1 MRFQDRHEAGKR
13 LASALSSYANQPGV
27 LVLAL
32 PRGGVPL
39 AFEIAS
45 ALPAPLDVFLVRK
58 LGAPGNEEL
67 AMGAIATG
75 GAKMMNDDVVN
86 LLGVVGEEIDKIVA
100 RERQEMERRERA
112 YRGDLPALGASAIR
126 GLTVILVDD
135 GMATGATMQTAVV
148 LLRQHQP
155 EKIVVAAPVAAPSSC
170 EAFEHLV
177 DEIVCLNRPE
187 QFSAGG
193 LWYADIRQTTDEETR
208 ELLARAGK
216 ALGMAYDRSG

>member
-1 MRFQDRHEAGKR
+1 MRFQDRNEAGR
-13 LASALSSYANQPGV
+13 QLATALSGYAKQPGL

-75 GAKMMNDDVVN
+75 GVKVMNDDVVN
-86 LLGVVGEEIDKIVA
+86 FLGVAGEEIDKVVA
-100 RERQEMERRERA
+100 REQRELERRERA
-112 YRGDLPALGASAIR
+112 YRGDRPALGASEVR
-126 GLTVILVDD
+126 GRTVILVDD
-135 GMATGATMQTAVV
+135 GMATGATMQTAVAA
-148 LLRQHQP
+148 LRQHQP
-155 EKIVVAAPVAAPSSC
+155 EKIVVAVPVAAPSSC

-177 DEIVCLNRPE
+177 DEIVCLSRPE
-187 QFSAGG
+187 RFFAVG
-193 LWYADIRQTTDEETR
+193 LWYADFRQTTDEETR
-208 ELLARAGK
+208 ELLARAAK
-216 ALGMAYDRSG
+216 ATGTTYGGSV